1 MNVQDALNHVLTQIP
16 TLTQKRL
23 ADEASLAGLKVNRG
37 QLSAWLRR
45 EGPLSEER
53 EGNIVRALLKLVS
66 DASEEEGRDYRT
78 ELADVVR
85 VLESHLSQRKPPR
98 NLHGEPISARDPAYI
113 ERVEDKRLLSWLGV
127 DPLWASI
134 LGGPKM
140 GKSSLLL
147 RALQELKRRSS
158 NRSPILLVQVDFA
171 EYRAEKTRGSSIA
184 VLPWFARQCELQVGT
199 PFRDLLSLPEN
210 FHGWLE
216 RNIIAASEGGRCAF
230 LLDHLEEL
238 WDPEAA
244 KDWRSQDD
252 PTQRPHGDLE
262 TLFTALHDYLN
273 ETYDDSRFD
282 RCKFLFAFDNAHE
295 AFDEVGRGL
304 SSMRFEMNVIR
315 MTNFSGGSV
324 ARLLEQRGLS
334 TTEANAKAS
343 VAIEQCG
350 GHPFLTQAWI
360 RVHVGGEDAQVLDD
374 AWSTLLECLRARW
387 SQRYWELLLAAGA
400 SDSWQCGSTTSSTI
414 LVQSGLIERTRVRTL
429 TDEVR
434 PSGSWIQAKFKEAL
448 ANENEGNSS
457 Q

>member
-1 MNVQDALNHVLTQIP
+1 MNVQDAINHVLSQVP
-16 TLTQKRL
+16 ALTQKRL

-45 EGPLSEER
+45 EGPLSDER
-53 EGNIVRALLKLVS
+53 EANIIRALLKLVG
-66 DASEEEGRDYRT
+66 DVSEEDSRDYRAQ
-78 ELADVVR
+78 LADVIR
-85 VLESHLSQRKPPR
+85 VLESHLAKRKVPR
-98 NLHGEPISARDPAYI
+98 TVHGEPLSSRDPGYV
-113 ERVEDKRLLSWLGV
+113 ERVEDRRLLSWLGV

-147 RALQELKRRSS
+147 RAAQELKRRSTT
-158 NRSPILLVQVDFA
+158 RSPILLVQIDFA
-171 EYRAEKTRGSSIA
+171 GYRAEKRKGSEIGI
-184 VLPWFARQCELQVGT
+184 LPWFAQQCELQVGK

-210 FHGWLE
+210 FHEWLE
-216 RNIIAASEGGRCAF
+216 RNIIAASEAGRCAF

-238 WDPEAA
+238 WNPEARESGDQGVA
-244 KDWRSQDD
+244 ML
-252 PTQRPHGDLE
+252 RPHGDLE

-315 MTNFSGGSV
+315 TTNFSGGSV

-343 VAIEQCG
+343 AAIEQCG

-374 AWSTLLECLRARW
+374 AWLTLLDCLRERW
-387 SQRYWELLLAAGA
+387 SERNWKLLLTAGS
-400 SDSWQCGSTTSSTI
+400 SDSVYECDSTTSSNI
-414 LVQSGLIERTRVRTL
+414 LVQSGLIERAKVRTL

-434 PSGSWIQAKFKEAL
+434 PSGLWIQAKFKETL
-448 ANENEGNSS
+448 ACEDGDANR
-457 Q
+457 